1 MEEPKQSLGVR
12 PGPPAHPASKI
23 PQNPTL
29 AAIDVLFVCPSN
41 GRQCGRKVRA
51 LGLLRRG
58 MCVLGCPEY
67 LTITG
72 DRHNPVEPLGDV
84 TLGCSKAILNMD
96 RHLERGPKPQ
106 NPF

>member
-29 AAIDVLFVCPSN
+29 AAIDVRVCLRFERPC
-41 GRQCGRKVRA
+41 QCGRKVRA

-58 MCVLGCPEY
+58 MCVLGCLEY
-67 LTITG
+67 ITITG

-84 TLGCSKAILNMD
+84 TLGCSKVM
-96 RHLERGPKPQ
+96 
-106 NPF
+106 